1 MSVVTTEPQVA
12 SSTRRLPLWLL
23 ALLTGTLIVLA
34 ILGAGMVVRGQGQ
47 VSKGPAPDFTLET
60 FDGDV
65 IRLSDFRGTPVVIN
79 FWASWCLECYR
90 EAPFLEAA
98 WRRHKEHVMF
108 IGVDYVDTEPAA
120 RAYLD
125 RFDITYPNG
134 MDLGNRISD
143 AYRIQGVPETF
154 FIDRNGYV
162 RGVKIG
168 PITADELEAWIQTLI
183 NE

>member
-1 MSVVTTEPQVA
+1 MTAIPQEA
-12 SSTRRLPLWLL
+12 TRSRRLPLWFL
-23 ALLTGTLIVLA
+23 ALMSGVIVVLI
-34 ILGAGMVVRGQGQ
+34 ILGGGMLVRSQQQ

-60 FDGDV
+60 FDGEI
-65 IRLSDFRGTPVVIN
+65 IRLSDFRGTPVIIN

-90 EAPFLEAA
+90 EAPILEDA

-120 RAYLD
+120 RAYLR

-134 MDLGNRISD
+134 MDKGNRISD

-154 FIDRNGYV
+154 FVDRNGV
-162 RGVKIG
+162 LQGVKIG
-168 PITADELEAWIQTLI
+168 PITADELEAWIQKLI
-183 NE
+183 SE